1 MPAFPKFAVLA
12 ALLATVLALEAQA
25 QKRTVC
31 TVTVNSSDERDVF
44 RQSLPEDQ
52 FEFVELVEGGRPDWL
67 ASSCLKKV
75 RCDVLVISGHF
86 AGSEFYTSKFDRT
99 ESLPVDEMERVTCGD
114 SCPDLF
120 SQLKE
125 VYLFGCDTLKPEPV
139 KSATPEIVRSL
150 VRSGFSKAAA
160 DSLAS
165 DLSKRH
171 GESSRDRMRRIFP
184 NVPVIYGFA
193 SLAPYGRVAGPML
206 KGYFQSGPDEEIG
219 GGRVSQKLLA
229 LFGPASMVATTG
241 LRETDPEASY
251 RPEACQFHDDRRSLA
266 QKLDSIHRVMG
277 GEMADVR
284 MSFDRVEKFFAPL
297 SDDHRQEADFSRAL
311 GEMSRDRAARDRYF
325 AITRD
330 TEDPALRIR
339 MIALARTVG
348 WLSAAE
354 QKAELVHTIGD
365 MLAAG
370 SMDFG
375 DVDLICTLN
384 RDRGLDAAIQRV
396 EASPSPAGQAAH
408 AAALACLGSTTDHS
422 RVLKALASPR
432 EQDVQVA
439 QAYLRHR
446 PITDANELR
455 AVAAGIVRMTATGAQ
470 VRALDTLGR
479 HHITDRQILNEL
491 TRLFAHTIHLGVQRA
506 IAEIFIRS
514 DAHAVATRELV
525 SVLRRHRV
533 ESPEGEDVIDVLIN
547 RLRDS

>member
-1 MPAFPKFAVLA
+1 MPAFPKSAVLA
-12 ALLATVLALEAQA
+12 ALLATVLALEAHA
-25 QKRTVC
+25 QKSTVC
-31 TVTVNSSDERDVF
+31 TVTVNSADERDAF
-44 RQSLPEDQ
+44 RQSLPEDT

-67 ASSCLKKV
+67 ASSCRKKV

-86 AGSEFYTSKFDRT
+86 AGSEFYTSNFDRI
-99 ESLPVDEMERVTCGD
+99 ESLPVDEMERVACGD

-150 VRSGFSKAAA
+150 LRSGFSKPAAESIA
-160 DSLAS
+160 NA
-165 DLSKRH
+165 LSQRH

-193 SLAPYGRVAGPML
+193 ALAPYGRVAGPML
-206 KGYFQSGPDEEIG
+206 RSYFQSGPDEEIG
-219 GGRVSQKLLA
+219 SGRVSQKLLA

-251 RPEACQFHDDRRSLA
+251 RPEACRFHDDRLSLA
-266 QKLDSIHRVMG
+266 QKLGSIHRTMG
-277 GEMADVR
+277 GEVTDVR
-284 MSFDRVEKFFAPL
+284 MSFDRVEKFFASL
-297 SDDHRQEADFSRAL
+297 GDDRRREAGFSRAL
-311 GEMSRDRAARDRYF
+311 AEMSGDRATRDRYL

-339 MIALARTVG
+339 MITLARTVG

-354 QKAELVHTIGD
+354 QKAELVHMIGD

-384 RDRGLDAAIQRV
+384 KDHELDASIRRV
-396 EASPSPAGQAAH
+396 KASPSPAGQSAH
-408 AAALACLGSTTDHS
+408 AAALACLGSTRDHA
-422 RVLKALASPR
+422 RILRALASPR

-446 PITDANELR
+446 PITDRNELR
-455 AVAAGIVRMTATGAQ
+455 AVAAAIVRMTATGAQ

-479 HHITDRQILNEL
+479 HRINDREILDGL
-491 TRLFAHTIHLGVQRA
+491 TRLFARTANLGVQRA

-514 DAHAVATRELV
+514 DAREVATRELV
-525 SVLRRHRV
+525 SVLRQHRV
-533 ESPEGEDVIDVLIN
+533 NSPEGEDVIDVLIN